1 MPYSSLIW
9 LKWKGVTITN
19 AEKVGKIGTLCI
31 TSDNIYWYNHFE
43 KLFGST
49 RGVHPFGVSGQTGR
63 RRVVL
68 GHTLNTQTLTKT
80 DEQKKVLSKF
90 MILCRAIFIAILG
103 HMQWVGH
110 PCEQNIYMTHDP
122 TIPRPTD
129 MSTYCFQKAHISI
142 VILASF
148 KKAKQLNS

>member
-1 MPYSSLIW
+1 MWTFILI
-9 LKWKGVTITN
+9 
-19 AEKVGKIGTLCI
+19 
-31 TSDNIYWYNHFE
+31 NILILEIAWIDSQA
-43 KLFGST
+43 L
-49 RGVHPFGVSGQTGR
+49 PGVSNLVASLGHTES
-63 RRVVL
+63 RVVL

-122 TIPRPTD
+122 TIPRLTD

-142 VILASF
+142 VTLALF